1 LIGETLKKNREDRG
15 LDLHDIAGRLKIRQ
29 EYLKAIEDDAF
40 EKLPPEVYTKG
51 YIREYARFLG
61 IDPGPLIK
69 AYSEKGTAL
78 PDGINPCPPAAGKGV
93 LPRIVFAVIAAAIV
107 LTAVVLFT
115 HLSSRIEI
123 PSGSPKGQRP
133 SGVSSGP
140 VDATAVTAN
149 PQQQYLLKVTAGET
163 TWLRVEMDDGRSE
176 EVLLKPGQSREWASR
191 NGFGLKIGNA
201 GGIRVMLN
209 GNDLGVLGR
218 RGEVLKVRLP
228 REGSSHPSDDR

>member
-1 LIGETLKKNREDRG
+1 MIGETLKKNREDRG
-15 LDLHDIAGRLKIRQ
+15 LDLHDIAGKLKIRH
-29 EYLKAIEDDAF
+29 EYLRAIEDDAF

-78 PDGINPCPPAAGKGV
+78 HDEINPRPPAARKSV
-93 LPRIVFAVIAAAIV
+93 LPRIVFAAIAAAIV
-107 LTAVVLFT
+107 LIAIILFT
-115 HLSSRIEI
+115 HLSSKMEI
-123 PSGSPKGQRP
+123 PLEGGKNLNKP
-133 SGVSSGP
+133 SSGP
-140 VDATAVTAN
+140 VDATAVPAN
-149 PQQQYLLKVTAGET
+149 PQQQYLLKVVAGET
-163 TWLRVEMDDGRSE
+163 TWLRVEMDDGKSE

-209 GNDLGVLGR
+209 GKDLGALGR

-228 REGSSHPSDDR
+228 REGSNHLSDDR